1 MRVSGRTTCLTYRTH
16 VPLTSKDRVEG
27 RIDLLD
33 LGELFW
39 IQLCGFADEADAVKW
54 HWRLI
59 RWRQGAFFF
68 QSLVHMPTNCRVG
81 AVSTDQNVASM
92 CAVVGKVNRYAL
104 LALDKGLDSLSH
116 ADALSGDMA
125 Q

>member
-1 MRVSGRTTCLTYRTH
+1 MRVSGRTTCLTYRAH
-16 VPLTSKDRVEG
+16 IPLASKDRAEG

-39 IQLCGFADEADAVKW
+39 IQLCGFADETDAVKW
-54 HWRLI
+54 QWRLI
-59 RWRQGAFFF
+59 RWRQGALFF
-68 QSLVHMPTNCRVG
+68 QSLVHMPTNRRVG
-81 AVSTDQNVASM
+81 AISTDQNVASI

-116 ADALSGDMA
+116 ADALSGNMA